1 MKRKKEEKILLCN
14 TARTTT
20 KTTAT
25 TTKNDRSRLQH
36 SIIHDDNKHNKDRN
50 DISSPSTTTI
60 VATRLRGHDIIFVD
74 STKFVVDNNHKTTN
88 EPKTPV
94 TRKRFHRCH
103 DNKRRIQQLQP
114 WLTDDVRRNNN
125 NHIFQHDWEQNITIN
140 ETTTRHRRRRHPRCR
155 DLDNTGNLNL
165 TTTTTSTTQ
174 LERERGKAKETNQ
187 RQHWNERH
195 DLTINY

>member
-1 MKRKKEEKILLCN
+1 LTLKRTTKREEEKGREDPAVRHSQNHNKDNNFDNSNNNESTEQQSSI
-14 TARTTT
+14 
-20 KTTAT
+20 
-25 TTKNDRSRLQH
+25 DRGLQRFT
-36 SIIHDDNKHNKDRN
+36 IPDDNKHNKDRN

-125 NHIFQHDWEQNITIN
+125 NHIFQHD
-140 ETTTRHRRRRHPRCR
+140 
-155 DLDNTGNLNL
+155 
-165 TTTTTSTTQ
+165 
-174 LERERGKAKETNQ
+174 
-187 RQHWNERH
+187 
-195 DLTINY
+195 